1 VAAAAPPPA
10 DAPPNRR
17 DRILDAAFGLLLERG
32 YAHTSTLDIARRA
45 HVSKRELYTLVGDKQ
60 TIVSTCVAR
69 RADQLRLPLRVA
81 PPHDQATLAATLVR
95 FGAGALGHLS
105 DPPVVALYRLAI
117 MGAADAPDIARVL
130 DTTGRATTRIALRQ
144 VLHDAQ
150 ASGLLG
156 PGEPEAMA
164 SAFFGLLWGDLHVRL
179 LLGVAERPTSHAVQ
193 RRARAATEALLR
205 LYPAPAASHQ
215 P

>member
-1 VAAAAPPPA
+1 MAAAAPPT
-10 DAPPNRR
+10 DAPHSRR
-17 DRILDAAFGLLLERG
+17 DRILDATFGLLLERG
-32 YAHTSTLDIARRA
+32 FAHTSTLDIARRA
-45 HVSKRELYTLVGDKQ
+45 RVSKRELYTLVGDKQ
-60 TIVSTCVAR
+60 TIVSACVAR
-69 RADQLRLPLRVA
+69 RAELLRLPLRVA

-95 FGAGALGHLS
+95 FGAGVLRQLS
-105 DPPVVALYRLAI
+105 DPPVVALYRLA
-117 MGAADAPDIARVL
+117 MMEAADSPDIARVL
-130 DTTGRATTRIALRQ
+130 DSTGRATTRAALLQ

-164 SAFFGLLWGDLHVRL
+164 SAFFVLLWGDLHVRL
-179 LLGVAERPTSHAVQ
+179 LLGVAERPPSHALQ

-205 LYPAPAASHQ
+205 LYPAPAAADR